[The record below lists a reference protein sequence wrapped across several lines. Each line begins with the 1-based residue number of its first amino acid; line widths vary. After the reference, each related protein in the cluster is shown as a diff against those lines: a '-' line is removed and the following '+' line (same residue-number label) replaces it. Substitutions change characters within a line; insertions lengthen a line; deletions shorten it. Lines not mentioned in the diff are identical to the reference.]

1 MYIIATPIGNLN
13 DLSQRAIS
21 VLNEVDFIICENP
34 KHSIRLLNKLGIKK
48 KLISLHDYNEE
59 AVIKKILKY
68 QYNSKIGLISDA
80 GSPLISDPGYKLVKN
95 FINEKIMITS
105 IPGPSSLIA
114 ALQLS
119 GLPLN
124 KFAFYGF
131 VPKNKGGKKS
141 FFEEMSMTK
150 LTSVFFVSGINL
162 GNVVSNIVEL
172 FPMREISICKEL
184 TKLNEL
190 VIRGTTKEIH
200 KIIEEKKLN
209 FKGEFVVILSPP
221 TKKNKKKLNTKI
233 QMQISKLL
241 KKYSLTET
249 VRIVHNLTEIS
260 KNDIYKMTIQ
270 VNND

>member
-1 MYIIATPIGNLN
+1 
-13 DLSQRAIS
+13 
-21 VLNEVDFIICENP
+21 
-34 KHSIRLLNKLGIKK
+34 
-48 KLISLHDYNEE
+48 
-59 AVIKKILKY
+59 
-68 QYNSKIGLISDA
+68 
-80 GSPLISDPGYKLVKN
+80 
-95 FINEKIMITS
+95 
-105 IPGPSSLIA
+105 
-114 ALQLS
+114 
-119 GLPLN
+119 
-124 KFAFYGF
+124 
-131 VPKNKGGKKS
+131 
-141 FFEEMSMTK
+141 
-150 LTSVFFVSGINL
+150 
-162 GNVVSNIVEL
+162 
-172 FPMREISICKEL
+172 MREISICNEL